1 MNQYTHP
8 YSDEIKEK
16 ARQLIASGLSR
27 SRTAIFL
34 GIPYGTLYK
43 WKIPSPNKPVTYSD
57 KIKRRAQELS
67 KSGLSRPKIA
77 QKLGI
82 NIKTISCW
90 ILPTESKKPYPPD
103 LREKARRMARSGVEK
118 SEIAGSL
125 RVHYE
130 TVTRWTHDIT
140 NRHSFVNG
148 RYFLVLAKLAND
160 GYFISNRND
169 ALVFKVLRRH
179 VQVNMLL
186 VGKLRIHYLPGSGR
200 KALKSLLARKE
211 LQPLTDRKISLLK
224 VAFQNRG

>member
-8 YSDEIKEK
+8 YPDEIKEK

-27 SRTAIFL
+27 SKTAVFL
-34 GIPYGTLYK
+34 GVPYGTLYK
-43 WKIPSPNKPVTYSD
+43 WKIPSPNKSVVYSD
-57 KIKRRAQELS
+57 EIKQRARELS
-67 KSGLSRPKIA
+67 KSGLSRPKISE
-77 QKLGI
+77 KLGI
-82 NIKTISCW
+82 NIKTISGW
-90 ILPTESKKPYPPD
+90 ILPTESKKPYPQA
-103 LREKARRMARSGVEK
+103 LREKAKRMARSGVEK

-125 RVHYE
+125 RVNYE
-130 TVTRWTHDIT
+130 TIARWTHDIT

-186 VGKLRIHYLPGSGR
+186 IGKLRIHYLPGSGR
-200 KALKSLLARKE
+200 KAFESLIKRKE
-211 LQPLTDRKISLLK
+211 VQPLTESKINLLRL
-224 VAFQNRG
+224 AFKRR